1 MTSFASVRF
10 LSANNL
16 FRNIV
21 SFLLLLGYVL
31 NVVSFE
37 SVHQAVHHHDHSE
50 LHSVEAELDSCHR
63 AIYHG
68 DKSSDCDHKSHISET
83 ESDCELC
90 KVLTCKSSEFTLSA
104 VSETGFFSVSIH
116 DFHFGSDFVLE
127 PLLFHSFLRGPPN
140 A

>member
-90 KVLTCKSSEFTLSA
+90 KVTLSRLHFASKVESPLNRYTQYTVSTPDSARFFGYDFTLA
-104 VSETGFFSVSIH
+104 FA
-116 DFHFGSDFVLE
+116 
-127 PLLFHSFLRGPPN
+127 PRGPP
-140 A
+140 ALS